1 MASDERRTEP
11 FRKDLSNVSW
21 EQVYARQ
28 ALRAELV
35 PGWLDALR
43 LKAGDRVLEIGA
55 GPGYVSFALAERV
68 GSRGLVYALDRS
80 AAALEHLERL
90 KVERGIVQIRTVVA
104 DAASWDG
111 AGCQAHAALVTM
123 VLHHTEY
130 PATILINVARLL
142 PAGAPV
148 VIGEFDPAGPCEVG
162 PPRVGR
168 LAAEKLLDWCDAAG
182 LAVQRVLHQTPEHY
196 LVVTERRA

>member
-1 MASDERRTEP
+1 MTDQA

-68 GSRGLVYALDRS
+68 GPQGLVYALDRS
-80 AAALEHLERL
+80 AAALEYLERL
-90 KVERGIVQIRTVVA
+90 KAERGIAHIRTIAA
-104 DAASWDG
+104 DAATWDG
-111 AGCQAHAALVTM
+111 AGCRADSVLVTM
-123 VLHHTEY
+123 VLHHTDD
-130 PATILINVARLL
+130 PAGILANVARLVPL
-142 PAGAPV
+142 GGPV

-162 PPRVGR
+162 PPRQSR
-168 LAAEKLLDWCDAAG
+168 LSMEKLLTWCASAG
-182 LAVQRVLHQTPEHY
+182 LVVLRSLNQTPEHY
-196 LVVTERRA
+196 LVVTERRS